1 MQDCLEGFVS
11 LKDYYLKKV
20 LGDYYSDENTP
31 ISISESDLIDSVK
44 KNLGAFGNLDLLD
57 LDRGI
62 IYKNRFFGNILFD
75 KFS

>member
-1 MQDCLEGFVS
+1 M
-11 LKDYYLKKV
+11 KKI
-20 LGDYYSDENTP
+20 LGDYCSDENTL

-62 IYKNRFFGNILFD
+62 IYKNRFYRDAHLKYLKMQQKD
-75 KFS
+75 SKDSQEQDL